1 MSLPDDHP
9 APLVP
14 GLAET
19 EIGAD
24 PLRQF
29 AAWFDEAHRTIADA
43 EAMALATATPDG
55 VPSARMVLLKGFDE
69 RGFIFYT
76 NYDSRKGRELA
87 ANPCAALVLYWHPL
101 QRQVRIEGTVAR
113 TTREESERYF
123 ASRPFGSRVAAA
135 ISHQSTVVPNRRVLE
150 ERFVELA
157 AQLEGQAVP
166 MPPDWGG
173 FRLTPS
179 AIEFWQG
186 RPSRLHDRLRY
197 TRRPDSTWLV
207 ERLSP

>member
-9 APLVP
+9 APPVP
-14 GLAET
+14 DLAEA
-19 EIGAD
+19 EMGAD

-29 AAWFDEAHRTIADA
+29 AVWFDAANRTVADA

-69 RGFIFYT
+69 RGFVFFT

-87 ANPCAALVLYWHPL
+87 ANPHAALVLYWHPL

-123 ASRPFGSRVAAA
+123 ASRPFGSRVAAS
-135 ISHQSTVVPNRRVLE
+135 ISQQSAVVPNRLVLE
-150 ERFVELA
+150 ERFVKLA
-157 AQLEGQAVP
+157 AELEGQAVP

-197 TRRPDSTWLV
+197 TRRADSTWLV